1 MYESEK
7 EFTAA
12 YKHFYLQLL
21 CPACKKK
28 IDSRPA
34 KELTK
39 RSFDEWGICRRC
51 LDSILEELSK

>member
-39 RSFDEWGICRRC
+39 RK
-51 LDSILEELSK
+51 LECG